1 MSTGNVQHLG
11 LPRNVPGSL
20 SVFDNLCKVMVET
33 GGGIFAGVCHAQ
45 GLVLWRSPAT
55 GQTLYCPI
63 DGLSADVVRKHIL
76 ESDSQFAVTQVE
88 L

>member
-1 MSTGNVQHLG
+1 MSTGTLYC
-11 LPRNVPGSL
+11 LDSSRNTADSL
-20 SVFDNLCKVMVET
+20 SVSDTLCKIICEL
-33 GGGIFAGVCHAQ
+33 GGGIFVRVCPAER
-45 GLVLWRSPAT
+45 LVLWRSPAT